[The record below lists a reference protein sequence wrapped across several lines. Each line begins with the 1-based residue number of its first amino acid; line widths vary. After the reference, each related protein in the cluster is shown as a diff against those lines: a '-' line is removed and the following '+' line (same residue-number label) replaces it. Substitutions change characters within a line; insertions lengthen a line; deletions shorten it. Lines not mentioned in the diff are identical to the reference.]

1 MLLLKKS
8 LSSRQKTNTEEFS
21 YCLPPDLVAF
31 YPEERRDYCNLMFV
45 NRRNGGIQH
54 RKFYELKD
62 LLHEGDLLILN
73 DTRVIPARLYGTKN
87 SGQRVEVL
95 LVDKINSRRWRCL
108 VRNPKDERE
117 LKFERGLSGKL
128 KKNGRNEWFID
139 FQSRADEFIDHYGNM
154 PLPPYITREPE
165 EMDKVYYQTV
175 YAKNSGAIAAPT
187 AGLHFSNELLDHLR
201 NIGVEINYLTLH
213 VGIGTFQPVR
223 TEHVEDHHMH
233 EEYREISE
241 DTSQAI
247 NRAKRE
253 GRRIIA
259 VGTTVVRALE
269 SSIDSSGNVKNSS
282 GFTDLFIYPGFQFE
296 VVDAMVTNFHLPRS
310 TLMMLVTAFAG
321 KGLILKAY
329 KEAIEKRYRLLSYG
343 DAMLIV

>member
-1 MLLLKKS
+1 MLPLNKF
-8 LSSRQKTNTEEFS
+8 LSGRQKLNTEEFS
-21 YCLPPDLVAF
+21 YRLPPDLVAF

-45 NRRNGGIQH
+45 DRRNGNIH
-54 RKFYELKD
+54 HKKFYELKD

-95 LVDKINSRRWRCL
+95 LIDKINPCRWRCL
-108 VRNPKDERE
+108 VKNPKHEME
-117 LKFERGLSGKL
+117 IKFEAGLSGKL
-128 KKNGRNEWFID
+128 KRNGREQWFID
-139 FQSRADEFIDHYGNM
+139 FQSRVDEFISQHGNM
-154 PLPPYITREPE
+154 PLPPYITREPD

-175 YAKNSGAIAAPT
+175 YAKNNGAIAAPT

-223 TEHVEDHHMH
+223 TEQVEYHHMH

-241 DTSQAI
+241 ETSQAI
-247 NRAKRE
+247 NRAKRG

-269 SSIDSSGNVKNSS
+269 SSVDHSGNVKNSS
-282 GFTDLFIYPGFQFE
+282 GFTDLFIYPGFQFR
-296 VVDAMVTNFHLPRS
+296 VVDVLVTNFHLPRS
-310 TLMMLVTAFAG
+310 TLMMLVAAFAG
-321 KGLILKAY
+321 KELIFKAY
-329 KEAIEKRYRLLSYG
+329 NEAIEKKYRLLSYG
-343 DAMLIV
+343 DAILIV